1 MRTRSMGRTGERPR
15 AGRVPWACPGA
26 GGADCGGGT
35 TANRSAARPLEPA
48 ERWGFLSGDAVQRG
62 RLLLAGFLVAAVSS
76 TAVAEPPDLRLLN
89 AVREI
94 DHVTLRAL
102 LQEGVDVD
110 AAQPDGA
117 TALHWAAYLDDIE
130 AARLLIEAGAS
141 ADPANELGA
150 TPLYLA
156 CENGNPALVRA
167 LLEAGAAPDAA
178 LPSGET
184 ALMTAARTGSA
195 GAVAAL
201 LAHGADVHAREAMEA
216 QTALMWAV
224 SQRHPGVVEVLLDA
238 GAEVQARSRVRP
250 VVVAHSPRTGAP
262 GAVTVV
268 DEGGYTPLLFAAR
281 SGDLASARMLLAAGA
296 DPNDTAP
303 AGTSALVVATH
314 SGHGALAAVLLRA
327 GANANAS
334 GAGYTPLHAAV
345 LRGDES
351 LVRALLA
358 HGADPDVPLE
368 RGTRYARQGKLF
380 SLDTAWTG
388 ATPFFLAAKFGEG
401 GIMRRLAEAGANPH
415 AALHGGVTPL
425 MAAAGMLTRGF
436 GRAGKDRRGREM
448 DSAQMEV
455 ALTQDPDL
463 RPVMG
468 SGLEAVEVAVEL
480 GADVNAADA
489 NGDTAL
495 HLAAFHGF
503 ESVVRFLV
511 SRGARLDAE
520 NRRGETPLERAL
532 SPRAPARLTR
542 SLTDYS
548 DTSTADLLLALA
560 ATR

>member
-1 MRTRSMGRTGERPR
+1 MSSRGTGRTAERPMTGACRSVWASPRAAR
-15 AGRVPWACPGA
+15 AGSGRESPVNGPASPSPDPLGRVV
-26 GGADCGGGT
+26 
-35 TANRSAARPLEPA
+35 
-48 ERWGFLSGDAVQRG
+48 RWCRVL
-62 RLLLAGFLVAAVSS
+62 LVAGLVVAVSS
-76 TAVAEPPDLRLLN
+76 PAVAEADLRLLN

-94 DHVTLRAL
+94 DHSTVRAL

-117 TALHWAAYLDDIE
+117 TALHWAAYLDDLD
-130 AARLLIEAGAS
+130 ATRLLIEAGAS
-141 ADPANELGA
+141 PDAANELGA

-201 LAHGADVHAREAMEA
+201 LAHGADVHAREAMEE

-314 SGHGALAAVLLRA
+314 SGHTALAAVLLRA

-448 DSAQMEV
+448 DSAEMEV

-548 DTSTADLLLALA
+548 DTSTADLLVALA